1 MVRFQIG
8 LPRPVGA
15 GRGIVRRA
23 LSTGKPARRRIA
35 SALVVVAAALA
46 AAGCGDNTSYGNKP
60 RPPVPVAVTA
70 SIAKQSISLSPRK
83 LGAGPVLI
91 VVTNQSGNSQ
101 DLSIESTDEPGS
113 GTGTAAQTTGP
124 INPQDTA
131 SLQLNLR
138 EGEYVIGV
146 KDDGIKPA
154 RLTVGPQRASSQNDL
169 LLP

>member
-1 MVRFQIG
+1 M
-8 LPRPVGA
+8 
-15 GRGIVRRA
+15 RGA

-35 SALVVVAAALA
+35 PALGVLAAALL

-70 SIAKQSISLSPRK
+70 SIAKERISLSPRT

-101 DLSIESTDEPGS
+101 DVSIASSDEPGS
-113 GTGTAAQTTGP
+113 APGTAAQTTGP

-131 SLQLNLR
+131 SLQLNLH

-154 RLTVGPQRASSQNDL
+154 HLKVGPERPSSQNQL

>member
-1 MVRFQIG
+1 MVRG
-8 LPRPVGA
+8 
-15 GRGIVRRA
+15 A
-23 LSTGKPARRRIA
+23 LSTGKSARRWA
-35 SALVVVAAALA
+35 APALGVVVVVAALL

-70 SIAKQSISLSPRK
+70 SIAKQRISLSPRT

-101 DLSIESTDEPGS
+101 DLSIASADEPGS
-113 GTGTAAQTTGP
+113 SPTTARQTTGP
-124 INPQDTA
+124 INPEDTA

-146 KDDGIKPA
+146 KGSGVKPA
-154 RLTVGPQRASSQNDL
+154 RLRVGPNRASSQNQL

>member
-1 MVRFQIG
+1 M
-8 LPRPVGA
+8 
-15 GRGIVRRA
+15 RGA

-35 SALVVVAAALA
+35 PALAVVAAAVLA
-46 AAGCGDNTSYGNKP
+46 TGCGDNTSYGNKP
-60 RPPVPVAVTA
+60 RPPVPVAITA
-70 SIAKQSISLSPRK
+70 SIAKQSISLSPRQ

-91 VVTNQSGNSQ
+91 VVTNQSANSQ

-113 GTGTAAQTTGP
+113 TTGTAAQTTGP

-138 EGEYVIGV
+138 EGEYVVGV
-146 KDDGIKPA
+146 KDDAIKPA
-154 RLTVGPQRASSQNDL
+154 RLQVGPQRESSQNQL